1 MRNAGLAVQ
10 HWSVFVSVAAES
22 EQASPPP
29 RGMRR
34 RAAAARVAG
43 VVLAVLL
50 VLAVAAWLGRR
61 ALAREAVVFWL
72 ERRGIEAEVRVD
84 RLELNGMVG
93 AVTLGDPDAPQVT
106 APHVEIDWTVGAPW
120 RAGGLG
126 PTPTRIR
133 LVGPV
138 VRARWTGRRLSFG
151 QLDPL
156 IDEFA
161 RRPAR
166 TDQVG
171 PVILMEKATVRLD
184 SDWGR
189 TTLLG
194 DARVTDGELASLDAV
209 LPAADYRN
217 GAHAVD
223 DLEGRVT
230 LDTVQGRTRFDIA
243 LGAANVDLPGFS
255 GSDLKTSARG
265 VVAYPDV
272 GRRSADG
279 PVSVDLT
286 LSMNRAFAL
295 GWIARNLN
303 ADLSFVGEAAGAG
316 GGLTL
321 TGLTTLDLRSAALD
335 GPMEAT
341 GARVEAAGARTRLA
355 FDDGAPLWRLEGPT
369 TVASTTLQADGVRTR
384 GLSLASTNLTLGGR
398 GRAVEASGPVLLRA
412 AAFETGELT
421 LTGVASRGALD
432 LVVDGPMR
440 LGFGGALTAS
450 GGRWPI
456 LGAPARDDVP
466 ELATLKRAL
475 SDFSLGAPT
484 LSLAVGPNGTTL
496 NLPRGLTIRP
506 RSGGTAVVTRAGGPV
521 MVAAP
526 GAAPRGA
533 FDLAL
538 QGGGLP
544 DARVRVSGW
553 RMTGGGFQA
562 DLSGRAALDFGIGRG
577 VTLDAAGRLATTPAG
592 LTFTATRCT
601 PLSIER
607 LELGEND
614 VVDLSGGLCPAGR
627 PLVTVADGGWRVDGR
642 LTDVSARVPFL
653 ALSFAEAAG
662 PLTVRGSP
670 AGLGLT
676 VGVDRARV
684 MDATDPVRFHPLDA
698 AGRAALAGDRWS
710 GAFDL
715 SDGVVPV
722 GRLTL
727 VHDGPSGVGGV
738 EIVSEDL
745 TFAPGGLQPADLT
758 PLGANLVRAPV
769 TGRVRFDGRVDWT
782 ADPDGGTS
790 GGVLTLDDLDFDSP
804 AGPVEGLSGRIAL
817 TSLAPLETAPDQIVT
832 VEKVAA
838 LTDATGLTLAFD
850 LDKAALNLDAASV
863 AAAGGTVTVEPTA
876 LPLAPDQPWSGV
888 LLLER
893 VQIGDLIS
901 PTGLADKVMID
912 AVVSGRVPFTW
923 TPGEGATVQGGSLY
937 SVQPGRL
944 SIQREALS
952 GLDADGGG
960 GAVPPG
966 TVEQLAY
973 QAMENLA
980 FDELTA
986 AMDSTDGG
994 RLALRFHI
1002 LGRHD
1007 PPVRQEL
1014 RLGWLELIRRDF
1026 LNRTDLPLPSDTGID
1041 LTLDVDLNVNQL
1053 IGDLLAVQ
1061 RAREGDGNPD

>member
-1 MRNAGLAVQ
+1 VT
-10 HWSVFVSVAAES
+10 VTET
-22 EQASPPP
+22 EQRPPAP
-29 RGMRR
+29 RR
-34 RAAAARVAG
+34 RRRVAAARVA
-43 VVLAVLL
+43 VAVLAILL
-50 VLAVAAWLGRR
+50 VLALAAWLGRR
-61 ALAREAVVFWL
+61 TLAREAVVFWL
-72 ERRGIEAEVRVD
+72 ERRGVEADVRVD

-106 APHVEIDWTVGAPW
+106 APRVEIDWTVGAPW
-120 RAGGLG
+120 RAGGMG
-126 PTPTRIR
+126 PTPTRVR
-133 LVGPV
+133 LVAPV

-151 QLDPL
+151 RLDPL

-209 LPAADYRN
+209 LPAADYRR
-217 GAHAVD
+217 GDRFARGV
-223 DLEGRVT
+223 EGRVD
-230 LDTVQGRTRFDIA
+230 LATVQGRTRFDLTLA
-243 LGAANVDLPGFS
+243 STEVDLPGVS
-255 GSDLKTSARG
+255 GSGLKLNLRG
-265 VVAYPDV
+265 VAAYPDV

-279 PVSVDLT
+279 PVRMDGAVSLDRV
-286 LSMNRAFAL
+286 AAG
-295 GWIARNLN
+295 GWSGRGIDAS
-303 ADLSFVGEAAGAG
+303 LSFVGEASGAG
-316 GGLTL
+316 EEFALS
-321 TGLTTLDLRSAALD
+321 GLTTLEVDGAAVA
-335 GPMEAT
+335 GPVEAT
-341 GARVEAAGARTRLA
+341 GARVGASGARARLA
-355 FDDGAPLWRLEGPT
+355 FDDGAPLWRLDGPMT
-369 TVASTTLQADGVRTR
+369 LASTTLRADGFRGR
-384 GLSLASTNLTLGGR
+384 GLSLVSADLTLGGR
-398 GRAVEASGPVLLRA
+398 GGAVEASGPVLLRA
-412 AAFETGELT
+412 AGFEAGGLT

-432 LVVDGPMR
+432 VVMDGPVR

-484 LSLAVGPNGTTL
+484 LSLAVGPGGTTL
-496 NLPRGLTIRP
+496 DLPRGVTVRP
-506 RSGGTAVVTRAGGPV
+506 RSGGTAVVTRAVGPV

-544 DARVRVSGW
+544 EARVRVSGW
-553 RMTGGGFQA
+553 RMSGAGFQA
-562 DLSGRAALDFGIGRG
+562 DLSGRAALDFGLGRG

-592 LTFTATRCT
+592 LTFTASRCT

-614 VVDLSGGLCPAGR
+614 VTDLTGGLCPAGR

-642 LTDVSARVPFL
+642 LTDVSAHAPFL
-653 ALSFAEAAG
+653 ALRFADAQG
-662 PLTVRGSP
+662 PLAVRGSS

-684 MDATDPVRFHPLDA
+684 IDATDPLRFHPMEA
-698 AGRAALAGDRWS
+698 TGRAALGGQRWTGD
-710 GAFDL
+710 FDL
-715 SDGVVPV
+715 SREGAPV
-722 GRLTL
+722 GRLAL
-727 VHDGPSGVGGV
+727 AHDGPSGVGGV

-745 TFAPGGLQPADLT
+745 IFAEDGLQPSDLT
-758 PLGANLVRAPV
+758 PLAAELIRSPV

-782 ADPDGGTS
+782 AEPDGGTS
-790 GGVLTLDDLDFDSP
+790 GGLLTLDDLDFDSP
-804 AGPVEGLSGRIAL
+804 AGPVEGLSGNVRL
-817 TSLAPLETAPDQIVT
+817 TGLAPLETAADQSVT
-832 VEKVAA
+832 IEKVAA
-838 LTDATGLTLAFD
+838 LTDATDLTLTFD
-850 LDKAALNLDAASV
+850 LDKATLNLDAASV
-863 AAAGGTVTVEPTA
+863 AAAGGTVTLEPTA
-876 LPLAPDQPWSGV
+876 LPLAPDQPWTGV
-888 LLLER
+888 LVLDR
-893 VQIGDLIS
+893 IQTGDLIS
-901 PTGLADKVMID
+901 TTGLADRVAID

-923 TPGEGATVQGGSLY
+923 TPGQGATVQGGSLY

-952 GLDADGGG
+952 GLDAGGG
-960 GAVPPG
+960 GDAVPPG
-966 TVEQLAY
+966 VVEQLAY

-1041 LTLDVDLNVNQL
+1041 LTLDVDLNINQL
-1053 IGDLLAVQ
+1053 ISDLLAVQ
-1061 RAREGDGNPD
+1061 RAREGNGNSD

>member
-1 MRNAGLAVQ
+1 M
-10 HWSVFVSVAAES
+10 
-22 EQASPPP
+22 
-29 RGMRR
+29 
-34 RAAAARVAG
+34 AAALLALLLIVAVAG
-43 VVLAVLL
+43 
-50 VLAVAAWLGRR
+50 WLGRR
-61 ALAREAVVFWL
+61 TLAREAVVFWL
-72 ERRGIEAEVRVD
+72 ERRGVEAQVRVD

-93 AVTLGDPDAPQVT
+93 AVTLGDPRNPQVT
-106 APHVEIDWTVGAPW
+106 APRVEVDWTIGTPW

-133 LVGPV
+133 LVGPT

-171 PVILMEKATVRLD
+171 PVILLERATVRLD
-184 SDWGR
+184 SGWGR
-189 TTLLG
+189 TTMLG
-194 DARVTDGELASLDAV
+194 DARVTDGKLASLDAV

-217 GAHAVD
+217 GDRFARGVG
-223 DLEGRVT
+223 GRVE
-230 LDTVQGRTRFDIA
+230 LATVQGRTRFDVTLA
-243 LGAANVDLPGFS
+243 STEANLPGVS
-255 GSDLKTSARG
+255 GAGLKLNLQG
-265 VVAYPDV
+265 VAAYPDI

-279 PVSVDLT
+279 PVRLDGAVSLDRV
-286 LSMNRAFAL
+286 AAG
-295 GWIARNLN
+295 GWAGRSLN

-316 GGLTL
+316 QGLTL
-321 TGLTTLDLRSAALD
+321 TGLTTLDLRSAGLD
-335 GPMEAT
+335 GPVEAT
-341 GARVEAAGARTRLA
+341 GARIQATGARTRLA
-355 FDDGAPLWRLEGPT
+355 FDDGAPLWRLDGP
-369 TVASTTLQADGVRTR
+369 VSLAASTLQADGFRTR

-398 GRAVEASGPVLLRA
+398 GGAVEASGPVLLRA
-412 AAFETGELT
+412 AALATGDLS

-432 LVVDGPMR
+432 VVMDGPMR
-440 LGFGGALTAS
+440 LGFSGSLAAS
-450 GGRWPI
+450 SGRWPI
-456 LGAPARDDVP
+456 LGAPAGDDVP
-466 ELATLKRAL
+466 ELGTLKRAL
-475 SDFSLGAPT
+475 SDFSLEAPT

-496 NLPRGLTIRP
+496 DLRRGLTVRP
-506 RSGGTAVVTRAGGPV
+506 RSGGTAVVTQAGGPV
-521 MVAAP
+521 LVAAA

-544 DARVRVSGW
+544 EARVRVSGW
-553 RMTGGGFQA
+553 RLTGAGFQA
-562 DLSGRAALDFGIGRG
+562 DLSGRAALDFGLGRG
-577 VTLDAAGRLATTPAG
+577 VVLNAAGRLATSSAG
-592 LTFTATRCT
+592 LTFTASRCA

-614 VVDLSGGLCPAGR
+614 VTDLTGGLCPAGR
-627 PLVTVADGGWRVDGR
+627 PLVSVADGGWRVDGR
-642 LTDVSARVPFL
+642 LADVSAAAPFL
-653 ALSFAEAAG
+653 ALRFADAGG
-662 PLTVRGSP
+662 PLAVRGSA

-684 MDATDPVRFHPLDA
+684 IDATDPLRFHPLDA
-698 AGRAALAGDRWS
+698 TGRAALAGDRWTGDFS
-710 GAFDL
+710 L
-715 SDGVVPV
+715 SRQGFPV
-722 GRLTL
+722 GRLSL
-727 VHDGPSGVGGV
+727 AHDGPSGVGEVG
-738 EIVSEDL
+738 IVSEDL
-745 TFAPGGLQPADLT
+745 IFAEGGLQPSDLT
-758 PLGANLVRAPV
+758 PLGADLIRSPV
-769 TGRVRFDGRVDWT
+769 AGRVRFDGRVDWT
-782 ADPDGGTS
+782 ADPDGGSS
-790 GGVLTLDDLDFDSP
+790 GGLLVLDDLGFDSP
-804 AGPVEGLSGRIAL
+804 AGPVEGLSGALRL
-817 TSLAPLETAPDQIVT
+817 TSLAPLETAPDQTVT
-832 VEKVAA
+832 IRRVAA
-838 LTDATGLTLAFD
+838 LTDATDLTLTFD
-850 LDKAALNLDAASV
+850 LNKATLNLDAASV
-863 AAAGGTVTVEPTA
+863 AAAGGTVTLEPTA

-888 LLLER
+888 LVLDR
-893 VQIGDLIS
+893 IQIGDLIS
-901 PTGLADKVMID
+901 PTGLADKVAID

-923 TPGEGATVQGGSLY
+923 TPGAGATVQGGSLY

-952 GLDADGGG
+952 GLDAGGG
-960 GAVPPG
+960 GEAVPPG

-980 FDELTA
+980 FSELTA

-1053 IGDLLAVQ
+1053 ISDLLAVQ
-1061 RAREGDGNPD
+1061 RAREGNGNAD